1 MRDYYKGMDVS
12 SLPELEERGVLF
24 KDFDGSNMDPFDLMK
39 KYGVNAVRLR
49 LWNNPENVEEAKGYC
64 DLEHTI
70 SMAKRIKEHDMSFM
84 LDFHYSDFWADPG
97 QQRKPKAWEKLN
109 FDELKK
115 AMYMFTRD
123 TLLKLKENGVLPE
136 IVQIGNE
143 IRSGLLFPE
152 GELPDYVHMVELV
165 NAGISAARTVANTD
179 TMKVMIHLDQGGRYF
194 YLKEW
199 FEKSMEAGLLDF
211 DLIGLSYYPFWHG
224 TFMDLRDTLI
234 KLISDYE
241 KPIMIVETAHA
252 WRRSKQGFIDESQE
266 RVAGIPAT
274 PEGQR
279 RVLDFVNNITASLPD
294 NMGLGVYYWE
304 PLCVPNNNEGGWS
317 ENMGILDETGRVM
330 ESVHAFE
337 FSRGQLRAKEAGKVY
352 EPDIIKILEGERPV
366 FPEKVPVLFFDG
378 TLEKREVVWQIPQ
391 DTWELGEY
399 VISGEV
405 QGIDLPV
412 CCKVMVVKEIPQK
425 ENLIKN
431 SNWESGFAQWEKEQ
445 SDASV
450 WVQFFPEYD
459 QPFPA
464 PPINALRFE
473 APKNFVISISQQ
485 IEITKEGYY
494 TLQVEYRGADTT
506 NVEIALFVKTADKS
520 QETKIHPTEHAWDIY
535 EVNMVWC
542 KTQTVTV
549 GIRISSPPI
558 YGMMRKFSFFLE
570 ETKE

>member
-1 MRDYYKGMDVS
+1 MDIS

-165 NAGISAARTVANTD
+165 NAGISAARTVANAD

-279 RVLDFVNNITASLPD
+279 RVLDFVNNITASLPN

-304 PLCVPNNNEGGWS
+304 PLCVPNNSEGGWS

-337 FSRGQLRAKEAGKVY
+337 FSRRQLRAKEAGKVY

-378 TLEKREVVWQIPQ
+378 TLEKRDVVWQIPQ

-399 VISGEV
+399 VISGEA

-450 WVQFFPEYD
+450 WVQFFPEYEH
-459 QPFPA
+459 PFPA

-494 TLQVEYRGADTT
+494 TLQVEYKGADTT
-506 NVEIALFVKTADKS
+506 NVEIDLFVKTADKL

-542 KTQTVTV
+542 KAQTVTV
-549 GIRISSPPI
+549 GIRISAPPI

-570 ETKE
+570 ETRE

>member
-1 MRDYYKGMDVS
+1 MDIS

-165 NAGISAARTVANTD
+165 NAGISAARTVANAD

-279 RVLDFVNNITASLPD
+279 RVLDFVNNITASLPN

-304 PLCVPNNNEGGWS
+304 PLCVPNNSEGGWS

-337 FSRGQLRAKEAGKVY
+337 FSRRQLRAKEAGKVY

-378 TLEKREVVWQIPQ
+378 TLEKRDVVWQIPQ

-399 VISGEV
+399 VISGEA

-450 WVQFFPEYD
+450 WVQFFPEYEH
-459 QPFPA
+459 PFPA

-494 TLQVEYRGADTT
+494 TLQVEYKGADTT
-506 NVEIALFVKTADKS
+506 NVEIDLFVKTADKL

-542 KTQTVTV
+542 KAQTVTV
-549 GIRISSPPI
+549 GIRISAPPI

-570 ETKE
+570 EMRE

>member
-1 MRDYYKGMDVS
+1 MRDYYKGMDIS

-84 LDFHYSDFWADPG
+84 LDFHYSDFGADPG

-165 NAGISAARTVANTD
+165 NAGISAARTVANAD

-279 RVLDFVNNITASLPD
+279 RVLDFVNNITASLPN

-304 PLCVPNNNEGGWS
+304 PLCVPNNSEGGWS

-337 FSRGQLRAKEAGKVY
+337 FSRRQLRAKEAGKVY

-378 TLEKREVVWQIPQ
+378 TLEKRDVVWQIPQ

-399 VISGEV
+399 VISGEA

-450 WVQFFPEYD
+450 WVQFFPEYEH
-459 QPFPA
+459 PFPA

-494 TLQVEYRGADTT
+494 TLQVEYKGADTT
-506 NVEIALFVKTADKS
+506 NVEIDLFVKTADKL

-542 KTQTVTV
+542 KAQTVTV
-549 GIRISSPPI
+549 GIRISAPPI

-570 ETKE
+570 EMRE

>member
-1 MRDYYKGMDVS
+1 MRDYYKGMDIS

-165 NAGISAARTVANTD
+165 NAGISAARTVANAD

-279 RVLDFVNNITASLPD
+279 RVLDFVNNITASLPN

-304 PLCVPNNNEGGWS
+304 PLCVPNNSEGGWS

-337 FSRGQLRAKEAGKVY
+337 FSRRQLRAKEAGKVY

-378 TLEKREVVWQIPQ
+378 TLEKRDVVWQIPQ

-399 VISGEV
+399 VISGEA

-450 WVQFFPEYD
+450 WVQFFPEYEH
-459 QPFPA
+459 PFPA

-494 TLQVEYRGADTT
+494 TLQVEYKGADTT
-506 NVEIALFVKTADKS
+506 NVEIDLFVKTADKL

-542 KTQTVTV
+542 KAQTVTV
-549 GIRISSPPI
+549 GIRISAPPI

-570 ETKE
+570 ETRE

>member
-1 MRDYYKGMDVS
+1 MRDYYKGMDIS

-165 NAGISAARTVANTD
+165 NAGISAARTVANAD

-279 RVLDFVNNITASLPD
+279 RVLDFVNNITASLPN

-304 PLCVPNNNEGGWS
+304 PLCVPNNSEGGWS

-378 TLEKREVVWQIPQ
+378 TLEKRDVVWQIPQ

-399 VISGEV
+399 VISGEA

-431 SNWESGFAQWEKEQ
+431 SNWESGLAQWEKQ
-445 SDASV
+445 LSDASV
-450 WVQFFPEYD
+450 WVQFFPEYEH
-459 QPFPA
+459 PFPA

-494 TLQVEYRGADTT
+494 TLQVEYKGADTT
-506 NVEIALFVKTADKS
+506 NVEIDLFVKTADKL

-542 KTQTVTV
+542 KAQTVTV
-549 GIRISSPPI
+549 GIRISAPPI

-570 ETKE
+570 EMRE